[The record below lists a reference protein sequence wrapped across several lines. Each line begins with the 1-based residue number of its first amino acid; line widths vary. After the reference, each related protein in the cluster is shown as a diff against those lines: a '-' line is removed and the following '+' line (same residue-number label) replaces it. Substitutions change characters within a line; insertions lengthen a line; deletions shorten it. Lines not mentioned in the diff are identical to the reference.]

1 MPSYILVLIVWV
13 AILATV
19 VFSVW
24 KGGVAE
30 RWAGCLVGGGAV
42 YGFLVARFLGDEWRT
57 LAFLSGDFLL
67 ALGFLGLAV
76 RYASLWLGGAM
87 LLQAVQFML
96 HAWYMLGEREADLL
110 HGVVNNADTMG
121 ILVCITFGT
130 VTAWRRRN
138 AARQAEAARGPDASP
153 APSL

>member
-30 RWAGCLVGGGAV
+30 RWAGWLVGAGAL
-42 YGFLVARFLGDEWRT
+42 YAFLVARFLGDEWRT
-57 LAFLSGDFLL
+57 LALLSGDFLL
-67 ALGFLGLAV
+67 AAGFLALAV

-96 HAWYMLGEREADLL
+96 HAWYMLGEKEPDFF

-121 ILVCITFGT
+121 ILICIAFGT
-130 VTAWRRRN
+130 ATAWRRRTE
-138 AARQAEAARGPDASP
+138 AQRTEAARLDASP
-153 APSL
+153 ARP